1 MTKIKKVKGYY
12 QKRKNG
18 VKWLINP
25 HTRGR
30 RRTKKEMIMAKK
42 IQQARDRGEIK

>member
-1 MTKIKKVKGYY
+1 MAKRKSVKSYY

-42 IQQARDRGEIK
+42 IQQAKERGEIK

>member
-1 MTKIKKVKGYY
+1 MAKRKKVKGYY

-30 RRTKKEMIMAKK
+30 RRTKKEMIMARK
-42 IQQARDRGEIK
+42 IERAKEIKNV

>member
-1 MTKIKKVKGYY
+1 MAKRKSVKSYY

-25 HTRGR
+25 HTSGR

-42 IQQARDRGEIK
+42 IQQAKERGEIK